1 MEFLKGVICLGIF
14 MALAD
19 NTLQDLHNTSDATK
33 TEWLFYFSLKIIPSL
48 KSS

>member
-14 MALAD
+14 MASAD

-33 TEWLFYFSLKIIPSL
+33 MESNDCFISRSK
-48 KSS
+48 